1 MLKDIVL
8 DVAKNIAG
16 LGMFEEILVEQETDS
31 TKFTA
36 YPEGNMLT
44 VLANSKDKVVELPDA
59 FGMLNLGFY
68 VGLTNLYRNE
78 DSAVATGTNANSEID
93 RLTFSSK
100 DGNKDEY
107 RLTPTNF
114 MKTKSRSFKGTAW
127 EVVVQPQA
135 NKISELNSRGTLYAN
150 IDPNLVASTEN
161 GKLVFTFGGG
171 QGGGHSG
178 KFIFADTT
186 QTLKRPVSL
195 SIQALLTAFKMCS
208 QGTPVLSISEKA
220 TRVEFNSGLISY
232 EYITMTQN

>member
-107 RLTPTNF
+107 RLTPTNIYYHP
-114 MKTKSRSFKGTAW
+114 KS
-127 EVVVQPQA
+127 QA
-135 NKISELNSRGTLYAN
+135 QKLYN
-150 IDPNLVASTEN
+150 RKDTYRYQ
-161 GKLVFTFGGG
+161 TFRHE
-171 QGGGHSG
+171 QL
-178 KFIFADTT
+178 
-186 QTLKRPVSL
+186 Q
-195 SIQALLTAFKMCS
+195 
-208 QGTPVLSISEKA
+208 
-220 TRVEFNSGLISY
+220 
-232 EYITMTQN
+232 